1 MLTNDDYSQF
11 ENLSVEK
18 QNEVLEWI
26 KQNLVPIKSFNPKH
40 DSYELK
46 HLVRFSDGK
55 RPYLTNG
62 QFKGAMLRAGY
73 RVQDMNAQ
81 NWKFN
86 ISERSPALKKGVRP
100 W

>member
-1 MLTNDDYSQF
+1 MFANDDCNQF
-11 ENLSVEK
+11 DNLSVDQ
-18 QNEVLEWI
+18 QNELLEWI
-26 KQNLVPIKSFNPKH
+26 KQNLVPIKSFNLKH
-40 DSYELK
+40 DSYGLK
-46 HLVRFSDGK
+46 HLVRFRDGK

-86 ISERSPALKKGVRP
+86 ISERSAAFKKAVRP
-100 W
+100 

>member
-11 ENLSVEK
+11 ENLSMEQ
-18 QNEVLEWI
+18 QNKVLEWI
-26 KQNLVPIKSFNPKH
+26 EQNLVPIKSFNPKH

-46 HLVRFSDGK
+46 HLVRYSDGK
-55 RPYLTNG
+55 SYYLTNG

-73 RVQDMNAQ
+73 RLQDMNAQ

-86 ISERSPALKKGVRP
+86 ISERSPALKKSVHP
-100 W
+100 

>member
-11 ENLSVEK
+11 ENLSVEQ

-26 KQNLVPIKSFNPKH
+26 KQNLVSIKSFNPKH

-86 ISERSPALKKGVRP
+86 VSERSPALKKGVRP
-100 W
+100 A

>member
-11 ENLSVEK
+11 ENLSVEQ

-46 HLVRFSDGK
+46 RLVRFSDGK

-86 ISERSPALKKGVRP
+86 ISERSPALKKGARP

>member
-11 ENLSVEK
+11 ENLSVEQ

-73 RVQDMNAQ
+73 RVQDMKAQ